1 MGEQRGDGP
10 LRYDLHMHSK
20 VIKYMSLE
28 DTEHLLWTQLD
39 VQGLEYRIS
48 RLAER

>member
-1 MGEQRGDGP
+1 
-10 LRYDLHMHSK
+10 MHSK
-20 VIKYMSLE
+20 VIKYIALQ

-39 VQGLEYRIS
+39 VQGVQYRIS